1 MTVLVL
7 EKVVFKKQNITR
19 HKNGYAI
26 IIKHSSLRG
35 HKIINMYTSTNT
47 DLKWMK

>member
-19 HKNGYAI
+19 RKNEYAI
-26 IIKHSSLRG
+26 IIKHRSRG

-47 DLKWMK
+47 ALK